1 MKPVFLFTLDLD
13 EYIRERGFY
22 IDIREQPYILA
33 QSNDEL
39 EEKIRTFSKDN
50 YEKELTAFNQALGIK
65 EYGNAAEKIADKIR
79 ETMHLSGA

>member
-1 MKPVFLFTLDLD
+1 MPIGNIAVAIFIAKVW
-13 EYIRERGFY
+13 GF
-22 IDIREQPYILA
+22 
-33 QSNDEL
+33 
-39 EEKIRTFSKDN
+39 KN